1 MSSRAPLCLI
11 ITVCSHFKSPLAM
24 YLLHLRRW
32 ARYNSEVWLVMPCTY
47 CTGRQPWDVFSDL
60 CYFPWLVFRLH
71 CITVHFIE
79 FRLRSTLAFR
89 LHCKTISGEV
99 MLCCLLSSLGLQVFS
114 TWILNCI
121 CVKFFR
127 VFFNLCL
134 KSNYNRIRSDELLM
148 TSFLWSGGFDWLQRA
163 LIGLLP
169 WDQGWCMKQC
179 LNFNFYS

>member
-1 MSSRAPLCLI
+1 
-11 ITVCSHFKSPLAM
+11 
-24 YLLHLRRW
+24 
-32 ARYNSEVWLVMPCTY
+32 MPCTTLKSY
-47 CTGRQPWDVFSDL
+47 WSCHHVLIVLVVLGANHVMCFLTSV

-71 CITVHFIE
+71 CIKVHFIA

-169 WDQGWCMKQC
+169 
-179 LNFNFYS
+179 

>member
-1 MSSRAPLCLI
+1 
-11 ITVCSHFKSPLAM
+11 
-24 YLLHLRRW
+24 
-32 ARYNSEVWLVMPCTY
+32 MPCTILK
-47 CTGRQPWDVFSDL
+47 SDWL
-60 CYFPWLVFRLH
+60 CHHVLIVLVVLGANHVMCFLTSVCYFPWLVFRLH
-71 CITVHFIE
+71 CITVHFIA

-169 WDQGWCMKQC
+169 
-179 LNFNFYS
+179 

>member
-1 MSSRAPLCLI
+1 
-11 ITVCSHFKSPLAM
+11 
-24 YLLHLRRW
+24 
-32 ARYNSEVWLVMPCTY
+32 MPCTILK
-47 CTGRQPWDVFSDL
+47 SDWL
-60 CYFPWLVFRLH
+60 CHHVLIVLVVLGANHVMCFLTSVCYFPWLVFRLH

-121 CVKFFR
+121 CVKFF
-127 VFFNLCL
+127 VLFFNLCL
-134 KSNYNRIRSDELLM
+134 KSNYIRIRSDELLM
-148 TSFLWSGGFDWLQRA
+148 TAFLWSGGFGRLQTA

-169 WDQGWCMKQC
+169 
-179 LNFNFYS
+179 

>member
-1 MSSRAPLCLI
+1 MTCTILKSDWLCHHVLI
-11 ITVCSHFKSPLAM
+11 V
-24 YLLHLRRW
+24 
-32 ARYNSEVWLVMPCTY
+32 LVVLGANHVMCFLTS
-47 CTGRQPWDVFSDL
+47 V

-71 CITVHFIE
+71 CITVHFIA

-127 VFFNLCL
+127 VFFFNLCL
-134 KSNYNRIRSDELLM
+134 KSNYIRIRSDELLM
-148 TSFLWSGGFDWLQRA
+148 TAFLWSGGFGRLQTA

-169 WDQGWCMKQC
+169 
-179 LNFNFYS
+179 